1 MTDNE
6 KESEEE
12 FKLAQQMKEY
22 YCDKSGKE
30 KNQLLAAKV
39 LYQIG
44 MIYRKRSPDKLSLIK
59 SAGLFN
65 GAIARNPSNVSQVK
79 AKLIEICQHALLL
92 AEAEN
97 QDVNLIEKAEQVKTA
112 VNKMRNKVRTFLE
125 ALKKPKAKN
134 AEELQKLIFNKM
146 TAIKKINF
154 EITKRYKHIMA
165 DLSQFCESTLG
176 KPPCQYAVAGMGSLA
191 REEITPYS
199 DFEHIIL
206 LSDHNFCESHLKYFQ
221 WFSVV
226 FHLVVLNMQETII
239 PSLNISSLNDEESK
253 LGDWFYDTATP
264 RGISFDGMMPHACKF
279 PLGRSQPTKNKPF
292 ATELIKPVSEMLKY
306 LTSEA
311 DLKHGYHLADILT
324 KTCFVFGNESIFQQ
338 FQTGVQNSQ
347 TKTTKEER
355 INDVKQQVK
364 VDLDNFST
372 RFQLTKLK
380 HKKTINIKQI
390 VYRSTTIF
398 IAALARIHNVFTNS
412 SFSVIDEMAEIHRIT
427 PNTAIKLK
435 CAIAIACE
443 MRLRVYMEKDSQCDN
458 AIDLNQDSIE
468 KFLDIVGIASTIN
481 YFQIA
486 YCLQCEVA
494 KELNFTKLHFY
505 SDPRL
510 INITITLAF
519 GLEMPSF
526 SNNARKRFWDSNE
539 FNFDKCIEN
548 LETIFEVNLR
558 EFNKGA
564 CFLNT
569 TFSDQ
574 EQIKAIA
581 RFLKLAKI
589 FDEALEFYQLLL
601 HVHEK
606 KIKHSNWNK
615 EIAWIN
621 DQIGTCLNKLKKTA
635 EALKYFNQAL
645 KIKQN
650 LTRNIRKDRG
660 IAFSFHNIG
669 DCYITLRNFG
679 DALNYLH
686 KALEIK
692 KITSRD
698 RRKDRNIASTLH
710 TIGFCHRQSQDCEKA
725 LTYFNQAII
734 IEYNA
739 AIDVEKDKGIA
750 STLHEIGFCHKE
762 LQNYDDALTYLNTAL
777 EIELNTT
784 LRADKDKSIAVKY
797 CTIGLLHYNLQNY
810 KKALSYLN
818 AELYIRKNATLNAD
832 EDKRIAKSLHNIRRC
847 QFALHNHDEAL
858 DCFLEALEIRKNT
871 KLNDEDNGDIAE
883 TSHCIGCLYC
893 VMHNS
898 NDALPYLNQ
907 ALKMKQNI
915 STNAEKDSDV
925 AGILHLID
933 LCRRNLCDY
942 SRAATNLDEVL
953 EIDKKLTLD
962 D

>member
-1 MTDNE
+1 MTDND
-6 KESEEE
+6 KESDEE
-12 FKLAQQMKEY
+12 FKLAQQLKQH
-22 YCDKSGKE
+22 YCDESRKE
-30 KNQLLAAKV
+30 TNRLVAAKI

-44 MIYRKRSPDKLSLIK
+44 MIYRKRSPDKFSLIK

-65 GAIARNPSNVSQVK
+65 GAIVRNPSNHSQVK
-79 AKLIEICQHALLL
+79 ANLIELCQHVLEL

-97 QDVNLIEKAEQVKTA
+97 QDANLIEKAEQVKTA
-112 VNKMRNKVRTFLE
+112 VNEMRNNVTEFLK
-125 ALKKPKAKN
+125 ALQKPKPKN
-134 AEELQKLIFNKM
+134 AEQLQKLIFSKI
-146 TAIKKINF
+146 TVIEKINF
-154 EITKRYKHIMA
+154 KITEHYKQIMA
-165 DLSQFCESTLG
+165 DLSQFCENTLG
-176 KPPCQYAVAGMGSLA
+176 KPPCEYAIAGMGSLA

-206 LSDHNFCESHLKYFQ
+206 LDDQNYCESRLKYFQ

-239 PSLNISSLNDEESK
+239 PSLNISSLNNKESQ
-253 LGDWFYDTATP
+253 LGDWFYDTVTP
-264 RGISFDGMMPHACKF
+264 WGISFDGMMPHTCKF

-292 ATELIKPVSEMLKY
+292 ATELIKPVSKMLKY

-324 KTCFVFGNESIFQQ
+324 KTCFVFGNQSIFQQ

-347 TKTTKEER
+347 TETTKEER

-364 VDLDNFST
+364 NDLNNFCT
-372 RFQLTKLK
+372 RFRLTKLK
-380 HKKTINIKQI
+380 DEKTINIKQI

-398 IAALARIHNVFTNS
+398 IAALARIQNVSANS
-412 SFSVIDEMAEIHRIT
+412 SLNIIDELAKTDRIT
-427 PNTAIKLK
+427 PNTKIKLK

-443 MRLRVYMEKDSQCDN
+443 MRLRVYMGKNSQCDN
-458 AIDLNQDSIE
+458 TIDLNQDSI
-468 KFLDIVGIASTIN
+468 KVFLDIVGVASTIN

-505 SDPRL
+505 SDPQL
-510 INITITLAF
+510 INITISLAF
-519 GLEMPSF
+519 GLKMPSF
-526 SNNARKRFWDSNE
+526 SNNPRKRFWDSNE

-589 FDEALEFYQLLL
+589 FDEALDFYQLLL
-601 HVHEK
+601 HVYEK
-606 KIKHSNWNK
+606 KIKHSNRNK

-621 DQIGTCLNKLKKTA
+621 DQIGTCLNRLKKTA
-635 EALKYFNQAL
+635 EALKYFNRAL

-686 KALEIK
+686 EALEIK
-692 KITSRD
+692 KITSRN
-698 RRKDRNIASTLH
+698 RRKDRNIAATLH
-710 TIGFCHRQSQDCEKA
+710 TIGFCHTQSQDCEKA

-734 IEYNA
+734 IECNA
-739 AIDVEKDKGIA
+739 AIDVETDKSIA

-762 LQNYDDALTYLNTAL
+762 LQNYDDALTYLNKAL

-797 CTIGLLHYNLQNY
+797 CTIGLLHCNLQNY
-810 KKALSYLN
+810 KKALIYLN

-832 EDKRIAKSLHNIRRC
+832 EDKRIATSLHNIGRC

-858 DCFLEALEIRKNT
+858 DCFLEALEIRKKT
-871 KLNDEDNGDIAE
+871 KLNDEDNGDIAS
-883 TSHCIGCLYC
+883 TCHCIGCLYC
-893 VMHNS
+893 VMHNY

-925 AGILHLID
+925 ADILHLID

-942 SRAATNLDEVL
+942 SSAATNLDEAL
-953 EIDKKLTLD
+953 DIDKKLTLD

>member
-1 MTDNE
+1 MTDSE
-6 KESEEE
+6 KENEEE
-12 FKLAQQMKEY
+12 FKLAQQMKEH

-30 KNQLLAAKV
+30 TDPLLAAKI

-65 GAIARNPSNVSQVK
+65 GAIARNPSNVFQVK
-79 AKLIEICQHALLL
+79 AKLFEICQHVLLL

-112 VNKMRNKVRTFLE
+112 VNEMRNNVRTFLE

-176 KPPCQYAVAGMGSLA
+176 NPPCEYAVAGMGSLA

-239 PSLNISSLNDEESK
+239 PSLNISSLNDKESK
-253 LGDWFYDTATP
+253 LGDWFYDTITP

-292 ATELIKPVSEMLKY
+292 ATELIKPVSEMLQY

-324 KTCFVFGNESIFQQ
+324 KTCFIFGNESLFQQ

-355 INDVKQQVK
+355 IIDVKQQVK
-364 VDLDNFST
+364 VDLNKFST

-380 HKKTINIKQI
+380 DEKIINIKQI

-398 IAALARIHNVFTNS
+398 IAALARIHSVFTNS
-412 SFSVIDEMAEIHRIT
+412 SFSVIDEMAKIHRIT

-443 MRLRVYMEKDSQCDN
+443 IRLRVYMEKHSQCDN
-458 AIDLNQDSIE
+458 AIDLNQDSIK
-468 KFLDIVGIASTIN
+468 KFLDIVGVASTIN

-494 KELNFTKLHFY
+494 KQLNFTKLHFY

-548 LETIFEVNLR
+548 LETAIEIYLQNSYNQGCF
-558 EFNKGA
+558 FNV
-564 CFLNT
+564 
-569 TFSDQ
+569 TFSNQ
-574 EQIKAIA
+574 EQIKKIA
-581 RFLKLAKI
+581 NFLKHAKI
-589 FDEALEFYQLLL
+589 FDEALDFYQQLLD
-601 HVHEK
+601 VFEK
-606 KIKHSNWNK
+606 KIKYRHKNH

-621 DQIGTCLNKLKKTA
+621 DQIGICLNKLKEPVK
-635 EALKYFNQAL
+635 
-645 KIKQN
+645 
-650 LTRNIRKDRG
+650 
-660 IAFSFHNIG
+660 
-669 DCYITLRNFG
+669 
-679 DALNYLH
+679 ALNYFE

-692 KITSRD
+692 QGKTKKLKITEGTAFSFHRIGDCHITLGNFDNALSYLDKALEIKQIVSRNPKED
-698 RRKDRNIASTLH
+698 KSVAATLH
-710 TIGFCHRQSQDCEKA
+710 TIGFCYRQLHDFKKA
-725 LTYFNQAII
+725 LTYFDQALE
-734 IEYNA
+734 IEHNA
-739 AIDVEKDKGIA
+739 TSNDVKDKSIA
-750 STLHEIGFCHKE
+750 STLHEIGCCHKY
-762 LQNYDDALTYLNTAL
+762 LKNYDEALSNLNKAL
-777 EIELNTT
+777 EIERNTT
-784 LRADKDKSIAVKY
+784 VRADKDKSIAVKY
-797 CTIGLLHYNLQNY
+797 RTIGLLHCDLQNY
-810 KKALSYLN
+810 NEALIYLN
-818 AELYIRKNATLNAD
+818 DDLQIRENVTLNAD
-832 EDKRIAKSLHNIRRC
+832 KDKSIATSLHNIGRC

-858 DCFLEALEIRKNT
+858 DCFLRALEIRKNT
-871 KLNDEDNGDIAE
+871 KLNDEDNGDIAA
-883 TSHCIGCLYC
+883 TCHCIGCLYC
-893 VMHNS
+893 AMPNY

-907 ALKMKQNI
+907 ALKMKQNLLAN
-915 STNAEKDSDV
+915 TEKDSDV
-925 AGILHLID
+925 ADILHLID
-933 LCRRNLCDY
+933 LCRRKLCDY
-942 SRAATNLDEVL
+942 SSAATNLDEAL